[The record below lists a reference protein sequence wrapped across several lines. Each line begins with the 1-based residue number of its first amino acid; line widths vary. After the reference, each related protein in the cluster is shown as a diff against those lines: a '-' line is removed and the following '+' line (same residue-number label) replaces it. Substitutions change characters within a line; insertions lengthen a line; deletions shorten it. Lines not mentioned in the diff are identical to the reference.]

1 VTIGDEEA
9 HFYPT
14 VMMAMGG
21 DTAKAVL
28 QGQDDKIAGMGGMNP
43 GGDMAGDHQMQMS
56 AMDMGDGTMPEKR
69 KYFLFRDNL
78 TGTTGNHTF
87 DLFIA
92 TKENMM
98 SYPAVSVGTTLKDET
113 GADWSVNTMS
123 VELSTDQ
130 TNWIAATDNGSG
142 HWSASGITGLTDG
155 SQGTLYVRL
164 IVNGEQKT
172 DDGNAPDGIADYA
185 EFKVTP
191 GGSSMNMGM

>member
-1 VTIGDEEA
+1 
-9 HFYPT
+9 
-14 VMMAMGG
+14 
-21 DTAKAVL
+21 
-28 QGQDDKIAGMGGMNP
+28 MNP

-92 TKENMM
+92 TKESMM

-113 GADWSVNTMS
+113 GTDWSVNTMS
-123 VELSTDQ
+123 VEVSTDR
-130 TNWIAATDNGSG
+130 TNWIAATDNGNG
-142 HWSASGITGLTDG
+142 HWSASGISGLTDG
-155 SQGTLYVRL
+155 TQGTLYVRL
-164 IVNGEQKT
+164 TVNGEQKT

-191 GGSSMNMGM
+191 GGSSMSMGM